1 MAWLSVRMAP
11 PRSFDQRRADALEML
26 AASQADAWVATAA
39 RDGRAYLV
47 PLSFGWTGRTI
58 VLVTEGS
65 SRTARNLVATSHAR
79 LGFGLTRDVVMI
91 DAELLGDYLLMYA
104 PDELVETFA
113 TQSGWD
119 PRNEEYVEAFRLLE
133 LGVVRLQAWRESN
146 ELAGRTLMR
155 DGTWLDA
162 T

>member
-1 MAWLSVRMAP
+1 MAP
-11 PRSFDQRRADALEML
+11 PRSFDQRRADALAIL
-26 AASQADAWVATAA
+26 SAPGADAWVGTAA

-47 PLSFGWTGRTI
+47 PLSFGWTGETI

-79 LGFGLTRDVVMI
+79 LGSGATRDVVMI

-104 PDELVETFA
+104 PEPLVDTFA

-119 PRNEEYVEAFRLLE
+119 PRGEEYAEAYRVLE
-133 LGVVRLQAWRESN
+133 LGVLRLQAWRESN
-146 ELAGRTLMR
+146 ELAGRTLLR
-155 DGTWLDA
+155 DGAWLDG
-162 T
+162 